1 MGSSPI
7 SLAAGRLSE
16 WLKEP
21 DCKSGGA
28 RLRRFKSCTYHYGGV
43 APGRPKKLW
52 LFSDFY
58 WIPLDKCADI
68 YYNGGKLNDTTS
80 TKELSW
86 NTSGT
91 KTAPSQSTL
100 PRASIR
106 PNNSNTSQTPTNSL
120 CVTCVCHRGKPVP
133 PLVRH
138 RITHFKE
145 NENGNPN

>member
-1 MGSSPI
+1 VRGSGTCRNVWRNSRIGVDKSQGGPP
-7 SLAAGRLSE
+7 AAPVKRYDI
-16 WLKEP
+16 K
-21 DCKSGGA
+21 
-28 RLRRFKSCTYHYGGV
+28 TYGEKV
-43 APGRPKKLW
+43 F
-52 LFSDFY
+52 LFFCY
-58 WIPLDKCADI
+58 FHWIPLDKCADI

-91 KTAPSQSTL
+91 KTIPSQSTL

-106 PNNSNTSQTPTNSL
+106 PNNSNTSQTPINSL
-120 CVTCVCHRGKPVP
+120 CVTCVCLLAKGVP

-145 NENGNPN
+145 NENENRFRHKH